1 MAVNIDVTEEKN
13 IIDIQDVDSYSIDI
27 TDLSPIG
34 SISVKDDSSSVTE
47 DVISQ
52 STVIRTITLPTE
64 ELTIVEVVSIDS
76 NILTVET
83 TTTDIIEVT
92 DNIAIVQVASSA
104 ATRAARELEQI
115 DQLWTLEEFNNQ
127 INYTDGNVGIGLTNP
142 NFDLQVVGDLFA
154 PVISAS
160 RMQIHGLPDN
170 GDVEGLF
177 IVQINRND
185 EMQSKFVVDLN
196 GVTILGAF
204 NETPP
209 AKTGGMFFSSS
220 GNFYLG
226 F

>member
-64 ELTIVEVVSIDS
+64 ELT
-76 NILTVET
+76 
-83 TTTDIIEVT
+83 
-92 DNIAIVQVASSA
+92 
-104 ATRAARELEQI
+104 
-115 DQLWTLEEFNNQ
+115 
-127 INYTDGNVGIGLTNP
+127 DGNVGIGLTNP

-170 GDVEGLF
+170 GDAEGLF